1 MIADRIA
8 IYSVLLPLFIL
19 SPSGLSPPQRL
30 PQWLRSSKRAMDD
43 GRRERRG
50 PPFSPL
56 FPLLIAPRALSFF
69 LLPSL
74 PTTQREESPHFT
86 VPYSSVRY
94 LSSVT
99 QGQFVGSGETSF
111 CRAVSQD
118 PTHCPWVSDD
128 VCRER
133 FVVRVI
139 RQYQGPTT
147 TKPRVLL

>member
-1 MIADRIA
+1 
-8 IYSVLLPLFIL
+8 
-19 SPSGLSPPQRL
+19 
-30 PQWLRSSKRAMDD
+30 MDD
-43 GRRERRG
+43 GRRERRR

-56 FPLLIAPRALSFF
+56 FPLPIAPRALSF
-69 LLPSL
+69 LPLPSL
-74 PTTQREESPHFT
+74 PTTQREESPQVT

-99 QGQFVGSGETSF
+99 QEQFVGSGETSF

-128 VCRER
+128 LWRER
-133 FVVRVI
+133 FVVRAI

-147 TKPRVLL
+147 IKPRGIVFLCFLYLVLLLLLWLLLVIAI

>member
-1 MIADRIA
+1 
-8 IYSVLLPLFIL
+8 
-19 SPSGLSPPQRL
+19 
-30 PQWLRSSKRAMDD
+30 MDD
-43 GRRERRG
+43 GRRERRR

-56 FPLLIAPRALSFF
+56 FPLPIAPRALSFSP
-69 LLPSL
+69 LPSL
-74 PTTQREESPHFT
+74 PTTQGEESPQVT

-99 QGQFVGSGETSF
+99 QEQFVGSGETSF

-128 VCRER
+128 LWQER
-133 FVVRVI
+133 FVVRAI

-147 TKPRVLL
+147 IKPRGIVFLCFLYLGLLLLLWLLLFIAI

>member
-1 MIADRIA
+1 
-8 IYSVLLPLFIL
+8 
-19 SPSGLSPPQRL
+19 
-30 PQWLRSSKRAMDD
+30 MDD
-43 GRRERRG
+43 GRRERRR

-56 FPLLIAPRALSFF
+56 FSLPIAPRALSF
-69 LLPSL
+69 LPLPSL
-74 PTTQREESPHFT
+74 PTTQREESPQVT

-99 QGQFVGSGETSF
+99 QEQFVGSGETSF

-128 VCRER
+128 LWQER
-133 FVVRVI
+133 FVVRAI

-147 TKPRVLL
+147 IKPRGIVFLCFLYLGLLLLLWLLLFIAI

>member
-1 MIADRIA
+1 
-8 IYSVLLPLFIL
+8 
-19 SPSGLSPPQRL
+19 
-30 PQWLRSSKRAMDD
+30 MDD
-43 GRRERRG
+43 GRRERRR

-56 FPLLIAPRALSFF
+56 FPLPIASRALYFF
-69 LLPSL
+69 PLPSL
-74 PTTQREESPHFT
+74 PSTQREESPQVT

-99 QGQFVGSGETSF
+99 QEQFVGSGETSF

-128 VCRER
+128 LWRER
-133 FVVRVI
+133 FVVRAI

-147 TKPRVLL
+147 IKPRGIVFLCFLYLVLLLLLWLLLFIAI